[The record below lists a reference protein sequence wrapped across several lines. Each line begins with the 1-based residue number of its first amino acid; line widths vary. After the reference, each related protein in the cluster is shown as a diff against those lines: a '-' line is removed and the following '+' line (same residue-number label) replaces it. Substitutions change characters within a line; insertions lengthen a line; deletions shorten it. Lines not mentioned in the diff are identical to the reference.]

1 MNNSITILSYVG
13 LSQAVFSAF
22 LFYTKGSKRTHDR
35 ILILWLLTIAL
46 RFLLIAT
53 EQIHGE
59 FFDAEFSIGLVPFT
73 FGPFLFLYT
82 KYLINPKKQFSPP
95 EALHFAPFLV
105 LVSIYFIVFKDRFIL
120 KAFAFS
126 ISISTFFL
134 VTSVIY
140 TAMVFWYLRKF
151 RKTIRP
157 NVFSYDT
164 TSNRL
169 FWLNYISVIFLITY
183 VIYFITKFYS
193 AFSGADS
200 AGLETIPSIGL
211 MIMTYSV
218 SYFAIKQPNLF
229 KDEAEFEDDEGLY
242 RRKVSDVIANMK
254 QEETAPESLAEA
266 VVPPI
271 ETPKPEE
278 TGVPAPAVPK
288 TEVQELSPEKA
299 KQLQKMQQYML
310 SAKPFLNP
318 ELTLQDLSAKLNIPK
333 HQLTMLFNNHLGKNF
348 FEYINEYRIEET
360 KLRMLDPAYEH
371 LTLVAIAYECGF
383 NSKSTFNTFFKHA
396 TGLTPT
402 EWRKKNT
409 PTNLKQ
415 EGEE

>member
-1 MNNSITILSYVG
+1 
-13 LSQAVFSAF
+13 
-22 LFYTKGSKRTHDR
+22 
-35 ILILWLLTIAL
+35 
-46 RFLLIAT
+46 
-53 EQIHGE
+53 
-59 FFDAEFSIGLVPFT
+59 VPFT

-254 QEETAPESLAEA
+254 QEEATPESVVET
-266 VVPPI
+266 VVPSII
-271 ETPKPEE
+271 ETPKQEE
-278 TGVPAPAVPK
+278 TGATSPAVPK

-409 PTNLKQ
+409 PTNPKQ